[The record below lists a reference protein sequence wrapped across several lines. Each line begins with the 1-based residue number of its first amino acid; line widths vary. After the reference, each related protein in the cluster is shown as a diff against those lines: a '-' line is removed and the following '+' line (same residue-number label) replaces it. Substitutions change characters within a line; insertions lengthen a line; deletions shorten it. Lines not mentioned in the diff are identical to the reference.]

1 LYGLL
6 KYKEN
11 NSVSLPHIVVVAID
25 LVFLLLFHGGAGL
38 AY

>member
-11 NSVSLPHIVVVAID
+11 NSVSLPHIVVAID